1 MTSNSN
7 TWKYAKIG
15 ISYWIMSIHFIKE
28 QSNCFNIRV
37 YMWGNEQSARGLWL
51 SFCLLYMY
59 IYVNLWA
66 NSTKS
71 TLLKP
76 KWEWMRYNYI
86 LEKNDIFTNV
96 YKKNV
101 KKMMKMKNYTSKST
115 STYNALWTG
124 VEV

>member
-1 MTSNSN
+1 
-7 TWKYAKIG
+7 
-15 ISYWIMSIHFIKE
+15 
-28 QSNCFNIRV
+28 
-37 YMWGNEQSARGLWL
+37 
-51 SFCLLYMY
+51 MY

-96 YKKNV
+96 YKKKREKNDENENLHI
-101 KKMMKMKNYTSKST
+101 KKYQYIQCFMEWSGSINKGAKYCTI
-115 STYNALWTG
+115 
-124 VEV
+124 VENETIY